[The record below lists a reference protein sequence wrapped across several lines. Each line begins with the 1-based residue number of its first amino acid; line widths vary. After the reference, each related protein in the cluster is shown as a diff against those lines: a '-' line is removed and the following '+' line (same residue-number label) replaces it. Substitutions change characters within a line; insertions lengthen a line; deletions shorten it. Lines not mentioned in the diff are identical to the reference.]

1 MGIVTFA
8 GANRRCVTNNCTE
21 RPERSRSE
29 GPRLK
34 PNGAVMSMDP
44 ESVCLGFF
52 VVEHLNKS
60 RVEQRDTIQKK
71 GVDSVEKY
79 VPEK

>member
-1 MGIVTFA
+1 
-8 GANRRCVTNNCTE
+8 
-21 RPERSRSE
+21 
-29 GPRLK
+29 
-34 PNGAVMSMDP
+34 MDP